1 MFNIKVRT
9 YYNIHQNV
17 FSIQDFKTS
26 RVIDR
31 AKDVFLTHPSFV
43 IRQSGRKRVLTEGR
57 KNVHA
62 FVVGYRPSEITTEE
76 WDDYYK
82 VGHTWKDVTYN
93 PYKNDTFVWK
103 DTGDPVSEE
112 SITMVKLTI
121 PRGGRPRVQAYS

>member
-43 IRQSGRKRVLTEGR
+43 VRQSGRKRVLAEGR

-62 FVVGYRPSEITTEE
+62 FVVGYRPNEITTEE

-82 VGHTWKDVTYN
+82 VGYTWKDVTYN

-112 SITMVKLTI
+112 AITMVKLTI

>member
-43 IRQSGRKRVLTEGR
+43 VRQSGRKRVLAEGR

-62 FVVGYRPSEITTEE
+62 FVVG
-76 WDDYYK
+76 
-82 VGHTWKDVTYN
+82 
-93 PYKNDTFVWK
+93 
-103 DTGDPVSEE
+103 
-112 SITMVKLTI
+112 
-121 PRGGRPRVQAYS
+121 